1 MTEHQVT
8 LKFGYNIRRYLFFA
22 LGFPG
27 GSVVK
32 TLPAVHKTQETWVLL
47 GQEDPLEEEMA
58 THSSTLA

>member
-8 LKFGYNIRRYLFFA
+8 LKFGYNIRRHLFFA
-22 LGFPG
+22 LGLPG

-32 TLPAVHKTQETWVLL
+32 ALPAVQKTQEMWVLL